1 MGNVIGSCLFNIL
14 AILVTTSLI
23 TPLTLPADI
32 RAVDVWV
39 LLAGTVGL
47 IALLL
52 FRALCAVAWGAAD
65 GWVRRLHR
73 QFVGAPALINDPE
86 CVRLLLWDGG
96 MH

>member
-1 MGNVIGSCLFNIL
+1 M
-14 AILVTTSLI
+14 
-23 TPLTLPADI
+23 
-32 RAVDVWV
+32 
-39 LLAGTVGL
+39 LLAGTGL

-52 FRALCAVAWGAAD
+52 FLERWARWRGALLMA

-73 QFVGAPALINDPE
+73 QFMGAPALIDEPE